1 MYRYYS
7 TERKALEVT
16 VPYGAAALHNYG
28 ANGAG
33 FDRLGRVW
41 GYADY
46 EKELTA
52 EQAAKYQLTPAGQ
65 SPTYYPISEETACRA
80 KKAISFSDYIQGSA
94 TEDYRLMVDK
104 AAYMAYRHKQKVDP
118 MFHAKIDRLLDL
130 YSRKLA
136 ENRNKH
142 YAIVASCP
150 SILIAG
156 GSNFPVRKKEKQ
168 NARDRANWEEY
179 QQIQGLLS
187 KIKSVGMGGISSDD
201 PDALDKLRAKL
212 DRLVQHQKLM
222 KAANA
227 AIRMKD
233 TEAGD
238 AKLELLGFD
247 EHEIAQLREPDYCGR
262 VGYPAYEL
270 SNNNA
275 NIHRIQERIKELE
288 KRETEP
294 APDGWTFPGGEVV
307 VNTEENRLQV
317 FFGGKPEPSIREEL
331 KSNGFRWAPSQG
343 AWQRQL
349 TDNALRAAKG
359 LSCLQPVEAVS

>member
-28 ANGAG
+28 ANGVG
-33 FDRLGRVW
+33 FERLGRVW

-52 EQAAKYQLTPAGQ
+52 EQAEKYQLTPAGVA
-65 SPTYYPISEETACRA
+65 PTYYPISEETARRA
-80 KKAISFSDYIQGSA
+80 KEAISFSDYIQGSA
-94 TEDYRLMVDK
+94 TEGYRVEVDK

-136 ENRNKH
+136 ENLNKH
-142 YAIVASCP
+142 YAIMASCP
-150 SILIAG
+150 SVLIAG
-156 GSNFPVRKKEKQ
+156 PSNFPVRKKEKQ
-168 NARDRANWEEY
+168 NARDDANRREY
-179 QQIQGLLS
+179 QEIQGLLK
-187 KIKSVGMGGISSDD
+187 KIKSVGTGGISSDD
-201 PDALDKLRAKL
+201 PDALDKLRAKR
-212 DRLVQHQKLM
+212 DRLVQHQELM

-247 EHEIAQLREPDYCGR
+247 EREIASLRAPDMCGR
-262 VGYPAYEL
+262 IGYPSYEL

-275 NIHRIQERIKELE
+275 NIRRIEERIRELE
-288 KRETEP
+288 KRQAEP
-294 APDGWTFPGGEVV
+294 APSGWEFPGGEVV
-307 VNTEENRLQV
+307 INTEENRLQV

-359 LSCLQPVEAVS
+359 LSCLQPAEAVS